1 MFLQPTTDEEDS
13 NTNVLSMPCD
23 AHFVPLLGI
32 DKLMDNQ
39 QRLNFYQITSMN
51 DCLSIAKA
59 ESHALNFE
67 YITFYTKWP
76 SGLNHYEI
84 NAIKLL
90 MVKTPYQLSHLLE
103 NSICNLQSLINYPS
117 YISFKIP
124 KKKGGARTIYAPKGQ
139 LKDIQKKL
147 NYYLQAYYICVKP
160 NESHGFVIHPK
171 SMHLSC
177 NIVENAKMHV
187 NKKYVLN
194 IDLKDFFPSISAF
207 RVKELFMSPLFD
219 YSEQIATALALLTT
233 YEGNLPIGA
242 PTSPVISNFI
252 CKQLDADLIDFATR
266 NQLSYSRYADDLTF
280 SSNSKIE
287 KETILGIR
295 ALIEQNKFKV
305 NEKKFRLQTSNRK
318 QTVTGITVNEKPNVD
333 RKLLKKIRAM
343 LFDWKKRGL
352 LLATYAHFPY
362 SNYGKDIDKLQKQ
375 FINRLSGN
383 INFVGQVRGKNDSMY
398 LRYKTQFTEIIMGVK
413 PIDVNNYFNPEWS

>member
-1 MFLQPTTDEEDS
+1 
-13 NTNVLSMPCD
+13 MPCD

-39 QRLNFYQITSMN
+39 QRLNFYQITKMI
-51 DCLSIAKA
+51 DCLSIAKE
-59 ESHALNFE
+59 ESSKLNNEF
-67 YITFYTKWP
+67 ITYFIKWP
-76 SGLNHYEI
+76 SGLNLYEK

-90 MVKTPYQLSHLLE
+90 MVKTPYQLSHFLE
-103 NSICNLQSLINYPS
+103 SNIFDIQSLINYPN

-124 KKKGGARTIYAPKGQ
+124 KKKGGTRTIYAPDGQ
-139 LKDIQKKL
+139 LKDVQKRL
-147 NYYLQAYYICVKP
+147 NFYLQAYYFCVKP

-171 SMHLSC
+171 SKHLSC
-177 NIVENAKMHV
+177 NIVENAKIHV
-187 NKKYVLN
+187 NKKHVLN

-252 CKQLDADLIDFATR
+252 CKQLDTDLIDFASR

-295 ALIEQNKFKV
+295 ELIEQNKFKV

-375 FINRLSGN
+375 FKNRLSGY
-383 INFVGQVRGKNDSMY
+383 INFVGQVRGKQDLLF
-398 LRYKTQFTEIIMGVK
+398 LRFKAQYTEIIKGV
-413 PIDVNNYFNPEWS
+413 

>member
-1 MFLQPTTDEEDS
+1 
-13 NTNVLSMPCD
+13 MPCD

-39 QRLNFYQITSMN
+39 QRLNFYQKTKMI
-51 DCLSIAKA
+51 DCLSIAKE
-59 ESHALNFE
+59 ESSKLNNEF
-67 YITFYTKWP
+67 ITYFIKWP
-76 SGLNHYEI
+76 SGLNLYEK

-90 MVKTPYQLSHLLE
+90 MVITPYQLSHFLE
-103 NSICNLQSLINYPS
+103 SNFFDIQSLINYPN

-124 KKKGGARTIYAPKGQ
+124 KKKGGTRTIFAPDGK
-139 LKDIQKKL
+139 LKDVQKRL
-147 NYYLQAYYICVKP
+147 NFYLQAYYFCIKP
-160 NESHGFVIHPK
+160 TESHGFVIHPK

-187 NKKYVLN
+187 NKKHVLN
-194 IDLKDFFPSISAF
+194 IDLKDFFPSISAL

-233 YEGNLPIGA
+233 YKGNLPIGA

-252 CKQLDADLIDFATR
+252 CMQLDADLIDFALT

-295 ALIEQNKFKV
+295 ELIEQNKFKV

-375 FINRLSGN
+375 FINRLNGY
-383 INFVGQVRGKNDSMY
+383 INFVGQVRGKNDSIGCGSIC
-398 LRYKTQFTEIIMGVK
+398 LKITL
-413 PIDVNNYFNPEWS
+413 NS

>member
-1 MFLQPTTDEEDS
+1 
-13 NTNVLSMPCD
+13 MPCD

-39 QRLNFYQITSMN
+39 QRLNFYQKTKMI
-51 DCLSIAKA
+51 DCLSIAKE
-59 ESHALNFE
+59 ESSKLNNEF
-67 YITFYTKWP
+67 ITYFIKWP
-76 SGLNHYEI
+76 SGLNLYEK

-90 MVKTPYQLSHLLE
+90 MVKTPYQLSHFLE
-103 NSICNLQSLINYPS
+103 SNIFDIQSLINNPN

-124 KKKGGARTIYAPKGQ
+124 KKKGGTRTIYAPDGQ
-139 LKDIQKKL
+139 LKDVQKRL
-147 NYYLQAYYICVKP
+147 NFYLQAYYFCVKP

-171 SMHLSC
+171 SKHLSC
-177 NIVENAKMHV
+177 NIVENAKIHV
-187 NKKYVLN
+187 NKKHVLN

-252 CKQLDADLIDFATR
+252 CKQLDTDLIDFASR

-295 ALIEQNKFKV
+295 ELIEQNKFKV

-375 FINRLSGN
+375 FKNRLSGY
-383 INFVGQVRGKNDSMY
+383 INFVGQVRGKQDLLF
-398 LRYKTQFTEIIMGVK
+398 LRFKAQYTEIIKGV
-413 PIDVNNYFNPEWS
+413 